1 LAVRDVQVAV
11 VGGGPVG
18 LALAC
23 EVALHDVAV
32 VVFERLPEIE
42 WRPKAEGIT
51 GRAVDIM
58 DRRGLMIGVTETP
71 TTPPTAEQRARIAAG
86 ERRPDS
92 LLPKAFPGA
101 RHFASMFLL
110 RPESPDLLVP
120 QQLLEEDLARRAT
133 ELGVEVRRGHTVTG
147 FIQDDDRVGVDV
159 EGPHGPYRME
169 AKWLV
174 GCDGGRSM
182 VRKLSGIAFPGT
194 DGITSG
200 YRAFAEIDDPDFH
213 PPGWFRKDGGLL
225 VYEEGPPRFITLE
238 FDRPPVNRDAP
249 ITLEEFQGA
258 LRRLSGTK
266 VTVTK
271 VNKITRF
278 TDNARQAETY
288 RSGRVLL
295 AGDAAHVHSH
305 WSGPGLRLGL
315 GDAVNVGWKL
325 AAVARGWCQK
335 DLLDTY
341 TSERHPIGAQTLEI
355 QRASIALMRPG
366 RHVDA
371 LRRLLKELL
380 LRDEANRQLTA
391 LVDDLH
397 ISYDMGDPLLTGPLV
412 GRYSPDL
419 RLKRSDGTV
428 RVAELQRTGRPLLLD
443 LGADPGLRALA
454 EPWSDRVEV
463 VTAECAEAP
472 ADALL
477 IRPDGFVAWS
487 TPADPA
493 SLPSALARWF
503 GAPARTTRPPRTDH
517 ERQSPARFR
526 RRE

>member
-1 LAVRDVQVAV
+1 MAFRDAQVAV

-18 LALAC
+18 LMLAC
-23 EVALHDVAV
+23 EVALHDVPV
-32 VVFERLPEIE
+32 VVLERLPEIE

-58 DRRGLMIGVTETP
+58 DRRGLMTGVAETP
-71 TTPPTAEQRARIAAG
+71 ITPPTAEQRARISAG
-86 ERRPDS
+86 EKRPDS
-92 LLPKAFPGA
+92 LHPKAFPGA
-101 RHFASMFLL
+101 RHFAAMFLL

-120 QQLLEEDLARRAT
+120 QQLLEEDLGRRAAD
-133 ELGVEVRRGHTVTG
+133 LGVEVRRGHTVTG
-147 FIQDDDRVGVDV
+147 FTQDDDGVRLDV
-159 EGPHGPYRME
+159 DGPDGPYRLE
-169 AKWLV
+169 TEWLA
-174 GCDGGRSM
+174 GCDGGRST

-194 DGITSG
+194 DGITTG
-200 YRAFAEIDDPDFH
+200 YRAFAEIDDHDFH
-213 PPGWFRKDGGLL
+213 LPGWFRKDAGLL

-238 FDRPPVNRDAP
+238 FDGPPENRDAP
-249 ITLEEFQGA
+249 ITPEEFQGA

-266 VTVTK
+266 VTVTE
-271 VNKITRF
+271 VQKITRF

-295 AGDAAHVHSH
+295 VGDAAHVHSH

-325 AAVARGWCQK
+325 AAVARGRCGE

-366 RHVDA
+366 PHVDA
-371 LRRLLKELL
+371 LRRVFTELL

-397 ISYDMGDPLLTGPLV
+397 IGYDMGDPSLTGPLV

-419 RLKRSDGTV
+419 LLRRPGGTV

-443 LGADPGLRALA
+443 LAAGPGLRALA
-454 EPWSDRVEV
+454 EPWSDRVDV
-463 VTAECAEAP
+463 VTAECDDAP

-493 SLPSALARWF
+493 SLPDALTRWF
-503 GAPARTTRPPRTDH
+503 GPPART
-517 ERQSPARFR
+517 A
-526 RRE
+526 

>member
-1 LAVRDVQVAV
+1 MAVRHAQVAV

-18 LALAC
+18 LMLAC
-23 EVALHDVAV
+23 EVALHDVPV
-32 VVFERLPEIE
+32 VVLERLPEIE

-58 DRRGLMIGVTETP
+58 DRRGLMLGVTETP
-71 TTPPTAEQRARIAAG
+71 TTPPTVEQQARVAAG

-92 LLPKAFPGA
+92 LLPKEFPGA

-147 FIQDDDRVGVDV
+147 FTQDDDGVRLEVD
-159 EGPHGPYRME
+159 GPDGPYE
-169 AKWLV
+169 LAAEWLA
-174 GCDGGRSM
+174 GCDGGRSTI
-182 VRKLSGIAFPGT
+182 RKLSGIAFPGT
-194 DGITSG
+194 DGVTTG
-200 YRAFAEIDDPDFH
+200 YRAFADIDDPDFH
-213 PPGWFRKDGGLL
+213 LPGWFRKDRGLL

-238 FDRPPVNRDAP
+238 FDGPPVNRDAP
-249 ITLEEFQGA
+249 ITLEEFQGS
-258 LRRLSGTK
+258 LRRISGTK
-266 VTVTK
+266 VTVTEIT
-271 VNKITRF
+271 KITRF
-278 TDNARQAETY
+278 TDNARQAATY

-295 AGDAAHVHSH
+295 VGDAAHVHSH

-325 AAVARGWCQK
+325 AAVARGWCDE

-366 RHVDA
+366 PHVDA
-371 LRRLLKELL
+371 LRRLLRELL

-397 ISYDMGDPLLTGPLV
+397 ISYDMGDPAAASPLV

-419 RLKRSDGTV
+419 HLRGADGTV
-428 RVAELQRTGRPLLLD
+428 RVAELQRNGRALLLD
-443 LGADPGLRALA
+443 LRSDQELRTLA
-454 EPWSDRVEV
+454 EPWSDRVDV
-463 VTAECAEAP
+463 VTAECAEPP

-493 SLPSALARWF
+493 TLPGALARWF
-503 GAPARTTRPPRTDH
+503 GPPATAGRGGAPNP
-517 ERQSPARFR
+517 
-526 RRE
+526 

>member
-1 LAVRDVQVAV
+1 MAQVAV

-18 LALAC
+18 LLLAC
-23 EVALHDVAV
+23 EVALHDVPV
-32 VVFERLPEIE
+32 VVLERLPEIE
-42 WRPKAEGIT
+42 THPKAEGIT
-51 GRAVDIM
+51 GRAIDIL
-58 DRRGLMIGVTETP
+58 DRRGLMIGIDGTP
-71 TTPPTAEQRARIAAG
+71 SQPTAEQRTRIAMG

-92 LLPKAFPGA
+92 LQPKAFPGA
-101 RHFASMFLL
+101 RHFATMFVL

-120 QQLLEEDLARRAT
+120 QQLLEKDLARRAAD
-133 ELGVEVRRGHTVTG
+133 LGVEVRRGHTVTG
-147 FIQDDDRVGVDV
+147 FTQNDDGVRLDV
-159 EGPHGPYRME
+159 DGPDGQYRMQ
-169 AKWLV
+169 ADWLA

-182 VRKLSGIAFPGT
+182 VRKLAGIAFPGT
-194 DGITSG
+194 DGITTG

-213 PPGWFRKDGGLL
+213 MPGWFRKDNGLL

-238 FDRPPVNRDAP
+238 FIGSPANRDAP
-249 ITLEEFQGA
+249 ITLEEFQEA

-271 VNKITRF
+271 VNKINRF
-278 TDNARQAETY
+278 TDNERQAETY
-288 RSGRVLL
+288 RQGRVLL
-295 AGDAAHVHSH
+295 VGDAAHVQSQ

-325 AAVARGWCQK
+325 AAVARGQCHE

-341 TSERHPIGAQTLEI
+341 TSERHPVGAQTLEV

-366 RHVDA
+366 PHVDA
-371 LRRLLKELL
+371 LRRLLTHLL
-380 LRDEANRQLTA
+380 LHDDTNRHLTA

-397 ISYDMGDPLLTGPLV
+397 IRYDMGDPSLTGPLV
-412 GRYSPDL
+412 GRYCPDL
-419 RLKRSDGTV
+419 RLKGANGTV
-428 RVAELQRTGRPLLLD
+428 RLAELQRTGRPLLLD

-454 EPWSDRVEV
+454 EPWSDRVDV

-487 TPADPA
+487 TPAAEA
-493 SLPSALARWF
+493 SLPGALARWF
-503 GAPARTTRPPRTDH
+503 GHPARVT
-517 ERQSPARFR
+517 
-526 RRE
+526 

>member
-1 LAVRDVQVAV
+1 MAVRHAQVAV

-18 LALAC
+18 LMLAC
-23 EVALHDVAV
+23 EVALHDVPV
-32 VVFERLPEIE
+32 VVLERLPAIE

-58 DRRGLMIGVTETP
+58 DRRGLMLGVTETP
-71 TTPPTAEQRARIAAG
+71 ITPPTPEQRARVAAG

-92 LLPKAFPGA
+92 LLPKEFPGA

-120 QQLLEEDLARRAT
+120 QQLLEEDLARRAA

-147 FIQDDDRVGVDV
+147 FAQDDDGVHLDV
-159 EGPHGPYRME
+159 EGPDGPYE
-169 AKWLV
+169 LAAAWLA
-174 GCDGGRSM
+174 GCDGGRSTI
-182 VRKLSGIAFPGT
+182 RKLSGIAFPGT
-194 DGITSG
+194 DGVTTG
-200 YRAFAEIDDPDFH
+200 YRAFADIDDPDFH
-213 PPGWFRKDGGLL
+213 LPGWFRKDAGLL

-238 FDRPPVNRDAP
+238 FDGPPVNRDAP
-249 ITLEEFQGA
+249 ITLEEFQGS

-266 VTVTK
+266 VTVTGIS
-271 VNKITRF
+271 KITRF

-295 AGDAAHVHSH
+295 VGDAAHVHSH

-325 AAVARGWCQK
+325 AAVARGRC
-335 DLLDTY
+335 DESLLDTY
-341 TSERHPIGAQTLEI
+341 TSERHPIGEQTLEI

-366 RHVDA
+366 PHVDA
-371 LRRLLKELL
+371 LRRLLRELL

-397 ISYDMGDPLLTGPLV
+397 ISYDMGDPALTSPLV

-419 RLKRSDGTV
+419 HLRRADGTV
-428 RVAELQRTGRPLLLD
+428 RVAELQRNGRALLLD
-443 LGADPGLRALA
+443 LRSDPKVRALA
-454 EPWSDRVEV
+454 EPWSDQVDV
-463 VTAECAEAP
+463 VTAECADAP

-493 SLPSALARWF
+493 SLPDALARWF
-503 GAPARTTRPPRTDH
+503 GPPAAT
-517 ERQSPARFR
+517 A
-526 RRE
+526 

>member
-1 LAVRDVQVAV
+1 M
-11 VGGGPVG
+11 
-18 LALAC
+18 LAC
-23 EVALHDVAV
+23 EVALHKVPV
-32 VVFERLPEIE
+32 VVLERLPEIE

-51 GRAVDIM
+51 GRAVDVM
-58 DRRGLMIGVTETP
+58 DRRGLMTGMTETP
-71 TTPPTAEQRARIAAG
+71 PTPPTAEQRARIAAG

-120 QQLLEEDLARRAT
+120 QQLFEEELARRAT

-147 FIQDDDRVGVDV
+147 FTQDGDRVGLAVD
-159 EGPHGPYRME
+159 GPDGPYRM
-169 AKWLV
+169 AAQWLA
-174 GCDGGRSM
+174 GCDGGRST

-194 DGITSG
+194 NGITTG

-213 PPGWFRKDGGLL
+213 LPGWFRKDGGLL

-238 FDRPPVNRDAP
+238 FDGPPERDAP

-266 VTVTK
+266 VTVTE
-271 VNKITRF
+271 VTRITRF

-295 AGDAAHVHSH
+295 VGDAAHVHSH

-325 AAVARGWCQK
+325 AAVARGWCHE

-366 RHVDA
+366 PHVDA

-391 LVDDLH
+391 LIDDLH
-397 ISYDMGDPLLTGPLV
+397 ISYGMGDPSLIGPLV

-419 RLKRSDGTV
+419 RLRCSDGTA

-443 LGADPGLRALA
+443 LGAGPGLRALA
-454 EPWSDRVEV
+454 EPWSDRVDV
-463 VTAECAEAP
+463 VTAECAQAP

-493 SLPSALARWF
+493 SLPDALARWF
-503 GAPARTTRPPRTDH
+503 GPPART
-517 ERQSPARFR
+517 A
-526 RRE
+526 